1 MKLAIIGTGYVGLI
15 TGVCFAEFGY
25 KTVCVDKDQK
35 RVEKLNL
42 SKCPF
47 YEPGIEDLLEKH
59 LNKTKLLSFSNSM
72 SDQIK
77 DSDVVLL
84 SVIKE
89 QSIMQSLFGDDKS
102 DELKI
107 KVKEKL
113 DSISLEYEKKHAIN
127 IDTMVSKGK
136 IYEQINQISEIIS
149 ADLIVMGTN
158 GYNGSSS
165 KVIGS
170 NAEKV
175 VRLAKCPVIT
185 IKGKKHR
192 DGCNNII
199 LPLDLA
205 KQTKEKVTYAL
216 EYARYWDAT
225 IRVVSVVLQDN
236 NEVRE
241 KLIRNLNQV
250 EKFIS
255 KADVMCTAELVE
267 GERKQNLGDFVFE
280 YGKLYDADLIMIMT
294 KKEELSFS
302 NNISVTARYIINNSE
317 IPVMS
322 IRPKES
328 KHITGPTTAF

>member
-1 MKLAIIGTGYVGLI
+1 MSASKILVPID
-15 TGVCFAEFGY
+15 FS
-25 KTVCVDKDQK
+25 DQSM
-35 RVEKLNL
+35 RALCEALNL
-42 SKCPF
+42 AK
-47 YEPGIEDLLEKH
+47 
-59 LNKTKLLSFSNSM
+59 
-72 SDQIK
+72 IK
-77 DSDVVLL
+77 RSDVVLL

-89 QSIMQSLFGDDKS
+89 QSIMHSLFLDDKS

-113 DSISLEYEKKHAIN
+113 DAIVLGYSPEYN
-127 IDTMVSKGK
+127 VDIDSMVSKGK
-136 IYEQINQISEIIS
+136 IYEQINEVADLIS

-158 GYNGSSS
+158 GSQGSSS
-165 KVIGS
+165 KIIGS

-185 IKGKKHR
+185 IKGKDHR
-192 DGCNNII
+192 NGCKNII

-205 KQTKEKVTYAL
+205 KETKEKVTYAL
-216 EYARYWDAT
+216 EYARYWNAT
-225 IRVVSVVLQDN
+225 VRVVSVVLKDN
-236 NEVRE
+236 DEVRE

-250 EKFIS
+250 EKFIN
-255 KADVMCTAELVE
+255 KAGVKCTTELVE
-267 GERKQNLGDFVFE
+267 GEKKQNLGDFVFE
-280 YGKLYDADLIMIMT
+280 YGKSFDADLIMIMT

-322 IRPKES
+322 IRPKEN